1 MTNNNQLTLRVT
13 EAPSK
18 DVGRG
23 IARIDPDSLKKL
35 EVQVGEILQIE
46 GKRKTVV
53 KAMPT
58 YPEMRGKKLIQV
70 DGLIR
75 HNAGVSLDEKLILL
89 PIKSQM
95 AQRILLQPLTVPINK
110 QTGYSH
116 LGKIMEGLPLLIGDK
131 IRALLFGTRTQEFL
145 VTRTSPEGPV
155 VISSQ
160 TEIEVVEESE
170 VEPEQRRI
178 SYEDIGGLHKEI
190 QRVREMIELPL
201 KYPSIF
207 KRLGIDPPKGVLLL
221 GPPGTGKTLI
231 ARAVANET
239 EAHFLTVNGPEI
251 IHKFYGESEANLR
264 NIFEE
269 AEKHAPSIIF
279 LDEIDAIAPKREKVI
294 GDVEKRVVAQLLVL
308 MDGLKSRGQVLVIGA
323 TNIPNV
329 LDPAL
334 RRPGRFDREIAIGVP
349 DVTGRKEI
357 LEIYTRGMPLDEE
370 IDLTGLARSTHG
382 FVGADL
388 EALCREAA
396 MSCLRSFF
404 PKIDFSTEHIPY
416 EELTSLQVSQQD
428 FQEALNEVEPSAI
441 REIYIEVPSVRWE
454 NIGGLDEVKQRLI
467 ESIEYP
473 LKYPELFEKADTIPP
488 KGILF
493 YGVPGTGK
501 TLLAKAA
508 ANESESNFISIKGSG
523 IISKWVGEAEQA
535 VHEIFKKA
543 RQSAPCIIFLDELD
557 TLAPV
562 RSSATGDSGVMARVL
577 SQLLTEIDGIEEL
590 RGVLILGA
598 TNRFD
603 LIDPALLRPG
613 RLELH
618 IELPIPDT
626 HAREEIINIH
636 LRSKPIHQEVSRE
649 WLIKKTEGLVGA
661 DIEAIIRGASIR
673 AIREYVEKHSK
684 DLDKFKIRRRH
695 FESSI
700 MDIIGS

>member
-1 MTNNNQLTLRVT
+1 MSQENQFTLRVT
-13 EAPSK
+13 EALSK

-23 IARIDPDSLKKL
+23 IARIDPDLLKKF
-35 EVQVGEILQIE
+35 EIQVGGILQLN

-75 HNAGVSLDEKLILL
+75 HNAGVSLDEKLTVLPTKSQIAKQILL
-89 PIKSQM
+89 H
-95 AQRILLQPLTVPINK
+95 PLTVPISGR
-110 QTGYSH
+110 TGYSH
-116 LGKIMEGLPLLIGDK
+116 LGKIMEGLPLLTGDK
-131 IRALLFGTRTQEFL
+131 IRALLFGTRSQEFM
-145 VTRTSPEGPV
+145 VARTIPKGPV
-155 VISSQ
+155 IISSQ
-160 TEIEVVEESE
+160 TEIEIIAEKE
-170 VEPEQRRI
+170 VEPEQRRV
-178 SYEDIGGLHKEI
+178 SYEDIGGLRKEI

-201 KYPSIF
+201 KYPTIF

-239 EAHFLTVNGPEI
+239 EAHFYAVNGPEI

-264 NIFEE
+264 NIFQE

-334 RRPGRFDREIAIGVP
+334 RRPGRFDREIVIGVP
-349 DVTGRKEI
+349 DVQGRQEI
-357 LEIYTRGMPLDEE
+357 LEIYTRGMPLSEE
-370 IDLTGLARSTHG
+370 VDLPGLARSTHG

-396 MSCLRSFF
+396 MSCLRTFF
-404 PKIDFSTEHIPY
+404 PKIDFSTEYIPY
-416 EELTSLQVSQQD
+416 EELTSLKVTQQD

-441 REIYIEVPSVRWE
+441 REIFVEVPNVGWE
-454 NIGGLDEVKQRLI
+454 DIGGLEAVKKRLI
-467 ESIEYP
+467 ESVEYP
-473 LKYPELFEKADTIPP
+473 LKFPELFKKADTTPP
-488 KGILF
+488 KGILL
-493 YGVPGTGK
+493 YGPPGTGK

-508 ANESESNFISIKGSG
+508 ATESECNFISVKGPA
-523 IISKWVGEAEQA
+523 IISKWVGEAEES
-535 VHEIFKKA
+535 VREIFKKA
-543 RQSAPCIIFLDELD
+543 RQSAPCIVFFDELD
-557 TLAPV
+557 ALAPV
-562 RSSATGDSGVMARVL
+562 RASTASDSGVMERVL

-613 RLELH
+613 RLEIH
-618 IELPIPDT
+618 IQLPIPDT
-626 HAREEIINIH
+626 LARKAIITIH
-636 LRSKPIHQEVSRE
+636 LRNKPIHRDVSKD
-649 WLIKKTEGLVGA
+649 WLVEKTEGLVGA
-661 DIEAIIRGASIR
+661 DIEAIVRGASLR
-673 AIREYVEKHSK
+673 AIREYVESSAK
-684 DLDKFKIRRRH
+684 DLNKFRIQKKH
-695 FESSI
+695 FNLSI
-700 MDIIGS
+700 NDILGS